1 MSKERN
7 VADVMGEIK
16 EEQNKRL
23 EAELEKKREE
33 QLNKQLEVEA
43 SEEIEKIEE
52 VFEEDN
58 FDEKTSKEK
67 SPKERP
73 SKKKSPKERLSRE
86 KSPKEKSSKERYS
99 EEKVS
104 KEKVS
109 EAETSKKRSEKVNI
123 YEEILSGNKA
133 PSPKDI
139 EEEPYEE
146 DEDEIK
152 AKKRLEREKRRDIR
166 RSKWIEIEPTV
177 TKVLRKVIVAV
188 AVVGVIVAAIL
199 YNLPGKRFDR
209 NIAKADELSLKGNF
223 SEAIQKYNNA
233 LKIDD
238 TSIETYLGILNA
250 KEAENAEDLKGV
262 FAETINHFMTFDD
275 ETKLKNRALIT
286 EYVLHESTIFADDI
300 DERLNI
306 LEKGFE
312 LTNGSEDIKRLIT
325 ECVNELVT
333 QYRNEGRFE
342 DAVKLLKRFEEK
354 TDIDNAELIAA
365 IDKEKNT
372 YELKKTLLSKV
383 YDALKDYEEALID
396 NKEPDPFTYN
406 FSKIMEIDG
415 SEEANSL
422 ANSKALDRYIYVPS
436 ENYNSG
442 SGVGAG
448 LYTYS
453 IDYETVEGDIITAYS
468 FYVGEYKDGLRDGKG
483 IMFTRTG
490 EYSFVMYAG
499 SFKEDTPQGL
509 GTRYVKN
516 DDGAMYVFT
525 KYTGNWENN
534 LAEGTIEI
542 VQKNS
547 EYMGVTFKGTAQLSH
562 GKGEVVPTESE
573 EYVVQ
578 NLRSENLISVLES
591 DTEGYALML
600 AFWQRSNDVL
610 SATGVKG
617 EQ

>member
-43 SEEIEKIEE
+43 SEEIDKIEE
-52 VFEEDN
+52 VFEEDT
-58 FDEKTSKEK
+58 FDEKTSK
-67 SPKERP
+67 
-73 SKKKSPKERLSRE
+73 
-86 KSPKEKSSKERYS
+86 
-99 EEKVS
+99 
-104 KEKVS
+104 
-109 EAETSKKRSEKVNI
+109 AETSKKRSEKVNI

-396 NKEPDPFTYN
+396 NREPDPFTYN

>member
-23 EAELEKKREE
+23 EVELEKKREE

-43 SEEIEKIEE
+43 SEEIDKIEE

-58 FDEKTSKEK
+58 FDEKSSKEK
-67 SPKERP
+67 SPK
-73 SKKKSPKERLSRE
+73 K
-86 KSPKEKSSKERYS
+86 KSSKERYS
-99 EEKVS
+99 EEKDS

-109 EAETSKKRSEKVNI
+109 KAETSKKRSEKVNI
-123 YEEILSGNKA
+123 YEEILSDNKA
-133 PSPKDI
+133 PSAKDI

-177 TKVLRKVIVAV
+177 TKVLRKVIIAV
-188 AVVGVIVAAIL
+188 AVVGVIVVAIL
-199 YNLPGKRFDR
+199 YNLPGKRFER
-209 NIAKADELSLKGNF
+209 NVEKADELLLKGNF
-223 SEAIQKYNNA
+223 SEAILKYNSA

-250 KEAENAEDLKGV
+250 KEAENAEDLKSV
-262 FAETINHFMTFDD
+262 FAETVNYFMTFDD
-275 ETKLKNRALIT
+275 ETKLENRALIT

-312 LTNGSEDIKRLIT
+312 LTSGSEDIKRLIT

-342 DAVKLLKRFEEK
+342 DAVKLLKRFDGK
-354 TDIDNAELIAA
+354 TDIDDAELIAA
-365 IDKEKNT
+365 INKEKST
-372 YELKKTLLSKV
+372 YELKKELLTKA
-383 YDALKDYEEALID
+383 YEALKDYEEALLN

-406 FSKIMEIDG
+406 FSKIMELDG
-415 SEEANSL
+415 SEEANNL
-422 ANSKALDRYIYVPS
+422 VNSKASDKYVYVPS

-442 SGVGAG
+442 SGIGAG
-448 LYTYS
+448 LYTYN
-453 IDYETVEGDIITAYS
+453 IEYETVEGEIITAYS

-499 SFKEDTPQGL
+499 SFKEDTPN
-509 GTRYVKN
+509 GTGSRYVKE
-516 DDGAMYVFT
+516 DDGANYVFT

-534 LAEGTIEI
+534 LAEGKIDITE
-542 VQKNS
+542 KNS
-547 EYMGVTFKGTAQLSH
+547 EYMGVSFNGNAEFGH

-600 AFWQRSNDVL
+600 AFWQRANDVL

-617 EQ
+617 EK

>member
-43 SEEIEKIEE
+43 SEEIDKIEE
-52 VFEEDN
+52 VFEEDT
-58 FDEKTSKEK
+58 FDEKTSK
-67 SPKERP
+67 
-73 SKKKSPKERLSRE
+73 
-86 KSPKEKSSKERYS
+86 
-99 EEKVS
+99 
-104 KEKVS
+104 
-109 EAETSKKRSEKVNI
+109 AETSKKRSEKVNI